1 MKKEHSARFY
11 ILRFLICAALACG
24 AFFYAFTL
32 RRLNLA
38 YTPSET
44 AESSTLLSNP
54 YCGFYKISGYTLS
67 DDFMFSPE
75 FERLYDELT
84 GMVVIWL
91 EENGL

>member
-11 ILRFLICAALACG
+11 ILRFLICAALAVELS
-24 AFFYAFTL
+24 FMLFTL

-54 YCGFYKISGYTLS
+54 YCGFTK
-67 DDFMFSPE
+67 
-75 FERLYDELT
+75 
-84 GMVVIWL
+84 
-91 EENGL
+91 